1 MEHVTKAQQKSF
13 SFKGLF
19 QGIPTKAPSFL
30 LAEEGICKTILCQKR
45 YSPKGTEYQTGLF
58 EDQKGQIGKFLICQ
72 EKWPDLS
79 QTKYLEGQ
87 RVTFTVTE
95 NGLKLKPFDLQPLPT
110 KEHIQNSLQ
119 ESNTS
124 LKEHSQG
131 SGETKGLKKDGMS
144 TAIEAIERVA
154 SVLTKKVAEEGIP
167 MALGVFIPPIMS
179 SEKTKN

>member
-1 MEHVTKAQQKSF
+1 MFKNHAQLEMNT
-13 SFKGLF
+13 G
-19 QGIPTKAPSFL
+19 GIAIPSDSCRKFL
-30 LAEEGICKTILCQKR
+30 LVDSGFCQKILNEVR
-45 YSPKGTEYQTGLF
+45 VSPKGTEYQIGFF

-79 QTKYLEGQ
+79 HTKYLEGQ

-110 KEHIQNSLQ
+110 KEYIQNSLQ

-124 LKEHSQG
+124 LKEQSQG
-131 SGETKGLKKDGMS
+131 SVETKGLKKDGMS

-179 SEKTKN
+179 SEKTTN